1 MLASTFHKSINY
13 YYYYSKRFD
22 NDSSRYSNTTYIS
35 RKQISSM
42 NVMISFDSRSKKRID
57 TLNSPFISR
66 DDLSISIFIK
76 RVISRV
82 TVIPI
87 LNEGLIITFLF
98 FFFQTKNE
106 EIKKFIE

>member
-1 MLASTFHKSINY
+1 
-13 YYYYSKRFD
+13 
-22 NDSSRYSNTTYIS
+22 
-35 RKQISSM
+35 M

-87 LNEGLIITFLF
+87 LNEGLIITFF
-98 FFFQTKNE
+98 FFFFSNQERRDQKVYR
-106 EIKKFIE
+106 IDGGKIFARFYSIVRVFIDARPIQIYNKRDVSNN